1 MGDGDVVQEKT
12 EGKPSRFVNFLGK
25 VLLLFENIP
34 KAVAGIGLIISLI
47 AGTAGFGGMLLAPD
61 SKQMTAI
68 KTDITTMKKE
78 IVILEIWNKA
88 LRERTSA
95 MIASERDDKIEFDG
109 YMLDLSTGDI
119 EKLKNRELDE

>member
-1 MGDGDVVQEKT
+1 M
-12 EGKPSRFVNFLGK
+12 
-25 VLLLFENIP
+25 
-34 KAVAGIGLIISLI
+34 I

>member
-47 AGTAGFGGMLLAPD
+47 AGTAGFGGMLLAP
-61 SKQMTAI
+61 
-68 KTDITTMKKE
+68 
-78 IVILEIWNKA
+78 
-88 LRERTSA
+88 
-95 MIASERDDKIEFDG
+95 
-109 YMLDLSTGDI
+109 GDI